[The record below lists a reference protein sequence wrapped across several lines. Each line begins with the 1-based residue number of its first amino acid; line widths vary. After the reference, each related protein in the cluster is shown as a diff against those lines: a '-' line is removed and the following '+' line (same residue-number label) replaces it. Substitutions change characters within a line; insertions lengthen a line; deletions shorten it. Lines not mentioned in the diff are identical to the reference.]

1 MVDLRELKRLQQKL
15 EKASNTSDVMEQIA
29 REMAEYLLNR
39 VIPRTPVYAPKVI
52 NGQLYERVNGKDAG
66 DLRKAWEEDNKDLVV
81 HKGGRSYTIKVMN
94 SQEYASYVEQGH
106 CQNVGQFFPV
116 IVDGEKEYR
125 RLKQAY
131 IPGQH
136 FLYLSEQDL
145 KRKSKSI
152 IETKIRKFL
161 QEVFND

>member
-1 MVDLRELKRLQQKL
+1 MVDCRELKRLQQKF
-15 EKASNTSDVMEQIA
+15 EKASNTSPVMEQIA
-29 REMAEYLLNR
+29 RERAEYLLSR

-66 DLRKAWEEDNKDLVV
+66 DLRKAWEEENKNLVV
-81 HKGGRSYTIKVMN
+81 HQSGNSYTIEVVN

-106 CQNVGQFFPV
+106 CQNVGQLFPV

-145 KRKSKSI
+145 KRNSKSI
-152 IETKIRKFL
+152 IESKIRNFL

>member
-1 MVDLRELKRLQQKL
+1 MVDTRELRRLQQKL

-29 REMAEYLLNR
+29 KEMAEYLLSR

-52 NGQLYERVNGKDAG
+52 NGQLYERVNGKGAG
-66 DLRKAWEEDNKDLVV
+66 DLRKAWQEDNKNLVV
-81 HKGGRSYTIKVMN
+81 HKIGNSYTIEVVN

-106 CQNVGQFFPV
+106 CQNVGQYFPV

-145 KRKSKSI
+145 KRKSKSL
-152 IETKIRKFL
+152 IEKQIRNFL
-161 QEVFND
+161 QEAFND

>member
-29 REMAEYLLNR
+29 REMAEYLLSR

-94 SQEYASYVEQGH
+94 SQEYASYVEHGH
-106 CQNVGQFFPV
+106 NQNVGQYFPV

-125 RLKQAY
+125 RLKKAY
-131 IPGQH
+131 VPGQH

-152 IETKIRKFL
+152 IEAKILKFL
-161 QEVFND
+161 QEVFDD

>member
-1 MVDLRELKRLQQKL
+1 MVDCRELKRLQQKF
-15 EKASNTSDVMEQIA
+15 EKAINTSPVMEQIA
-29 REMAEYLLNR
+29 KEMAEYLLSR

-52 NGQLYERVNGKDAG
+52 NGHLYERINGKDGG
-66 DLRKAWEEDNKDLVV
+66 DLRKAWTENNKNLVV
-81 HKGGRSYTIKVMN
+81 HQSGNSYTIEVVN
-94 SQEYASYVEQGH
+94 NQEYASYVEEGH
-106 CQNVGQFFPV
+106 NQNVGQLFPV
-116 IVDGEKEYR
+116 LVDGEKEYR

-145 KRKSKSI
+145 KRNSKSI
-152 IETKIRKFL
+152 IESKIRNFL